1 MKSNLFAVLS
11 LGLTVLM
18 AMSIGPAQAQGP
30 ATRYTVTDLGTL
42 GGFFNQATLLNNHG
56 MVSGLSSLPN
66 GTQHAVLWANG
77 NLVDI
82 GSTLNLGGPNS
93 GAFGINE
100 KGQVDGVAE
109 NATPDPNNENFC
121 GYFTGL
127 ECRPFRWQD
136 GVMTELPLLG
146 GNNGTVGQINNRGE
160 VAGIAENSTRDPDCP
175 SAPAANGTGP
185 HVLDFEAVI
194 WGPQDGV
201 RQLSPLPGDTVGMNL
216 WINDSG
222 QAVGTSGTCANTVL
236 PPFAVGPH
244 AVLWEKDGSVTNLGN
259 LGGTANPALLGIGNV
274 ALAINNRSQVTGV
287 STLADNSHIHAFLWT
302 KETGMQDLGTLPGDV
317 NSGGLGTNNQGDI
330 VGASINGDA
339 ATGSP
344 RAILW
349 HNGVMTDLNSLAPDS
364 PLYLLTA
371 FGINDA
377 GQIVGFGASAT
388 GEIHGFL
395 ATPVHSADF

>member
-1 MKSNLFAVLS
+1 MKSKLVTVSSAA
-11 LGLTVLM
+11 VLM

-109 NATPDPNNENFC
+109 NATPDPNNETFC

-127 ECRPFRWQD
+127 ECR
-136 GVMTELPLLG
+136 
-146 GNNGTVGQINNRGE
+146 
-160 VAGIAENSTRDPDCP
+160 GIAENSTRDPGCP
-175 SAPAANGTGP
+175 STPAVNGTGP

-194 WGPQDGV
+194 WGAQGEV
-201 RQLSPLPGDTVGMNL
+201 RQLSPLPGDTVGMNF

-244 AVLWEKDGSVTNLGN
+244 AVLWDKDGSVTDLGN
-259 LGGTANPALLGIGNV
+259 LGGTANPALLSIGNV
-274 ALAINNRSQVTGV
+274 AFAISNRGQVTGV
-287 STLADNSHIHAFLWT
+287 STLADNTHTHAFLWT

-317 NSGGLGTNNQGDI
+317 NSAGLGTNNQGDI
-330 VGASINGDA
+330 VGGSINGDV
-339 ATGSP
+339 ATGSS

-349 HNGVMTDLNSLAPDS
+349 HNGVMTDINTLAPNS
-364 PLYLLTA
+364 PLYLLVA

-395 ATPVHSADF
+395 ATPVHSADY